1 MVPCKTEVSVVSIG
15 CKFKCRAKCRDA
27 LNLNDQC
34 FGDFKILVWLN
45 FKIALAI

>member
-15 CKFKCRAKCRDA
+15 CKFKCRAKGHDA

-34 FGDFKILVWLN
+34 LGGF
-45 FKIALAI
+45 

>member
-27 LNLNDQC
+27 INLNDQRLR
-34 FGDFKILVWLN
+34 GFKIL
-45 FKIALAI
+45 AR